1 MPQLPWHL
9 QIHHQ
14 DVCLGQGGHDGDQC
28 QDHVDAGGAVG
39 QDGLL
44 FRVQTLAKETVEVH
58 LPLQRTVQESYSIF
72 LKLELFTIRI
82 IISTF
87 QLL

>member
-1 MPQLPWHL
+1 MPQLPWHQHL
-9 QIHHQ
+9 HHQ
-14 DVCLGQGGHDGDQC
+14 VVCLGQGGHDGDQC
-28 QDHVDAGGAVG
+28 QDHVDAGGAVR

>member
-1 MPQLPWHL
+1 MPQIPWHL

-14 DVCLGQGGHDGDQC
+14 VVCLGRGGHDGDQC

-44 FRVQTLAKETVEVH
+44 SRVKTLAKETVEVH
-58 LPLQRTVQESYSIF
+58 SPLQRMV
-72 LKLELFTIRI
+72 
-82 IISTF
+82 
-87 QLL
+87 